1 MRELG
6 PHIGP
11 AAPAVRDSLRTAFT
25 LLGWDVAAN
34 APVPG
39 SGPPQPVALVEMLEE
54 RLAALLPELSTAR
67 SAADEA
73 AKVLAAE
80 ERELAQLEEEALDG
94 RLSGKQER

>member
-1 MRELG
+1 M
-6 PHIGP
+6 
-11 AAPAVRDSLRTAFT
+11 
-25 LLGWDVAAN
+25 
-34 APVPG
+34 
-39 SGPPQPVALVEMLEE
+39 ALVEMLEE